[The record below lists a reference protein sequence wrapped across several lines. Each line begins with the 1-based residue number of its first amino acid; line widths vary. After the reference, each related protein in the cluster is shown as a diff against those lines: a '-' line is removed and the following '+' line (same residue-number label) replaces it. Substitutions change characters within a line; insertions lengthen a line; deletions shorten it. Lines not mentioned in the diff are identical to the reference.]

1 MDLFRYSS
9 LRMIT
14 LCSITLFF
22 AANILYNAPLMLID
36 EFGFDFYLNG
46 VILNVSELITY
57 FFTFVFI
64 THIPRKTLNI
74 TTSAVSFV
82 CSFLLIFIHTR
93 RICSGDECSSHR
105 VIL

>member
-1 MDLFRYSS
+1 
-9 LRMIT
+9 
-14 LCSITLFF
+14 
-22 AANILYNAPLMLID
+22 MLID

-64 THIPRKTLNI
+64 TRIPRKTLNI

-82 CSFLLIFIHTR
+82 CSFLLIFIHT
-93 RICSGDECSSHR
+93 
-105 VIL
+105 ILEMITLFILRFAVSLIYQVLYLYVA